1 MSYEIVLYFMH
12 YLCVVIILIN
22 AGYVSLHFLPILL
35 VTLGFHLS
43 LGFFVCVSVSIVF
56 TFSVICFKFNVISKD
71 LIIFV

>member
-12 YLCVVIILIN
+12 YLCVVIILLN

-43 LGFFVCVSVSIVF
+43 LVFFVYVSVSLVF
-56 TFSVICFKFNVISKD
+56 SFYFFCYMF
-71 LIIFV
+71 